1 MYTKE
6 FRKVVVSMGVVPGSV
21 WVAKPPG
28 MVSSQREM
36 LRTWKSTIWTV
47 PELPRSA
54 TTFRHRQL
62 AQGSGEKDKGE
73 AWMRQAGNRF

>member
-21 WVAKPPG
+21 WVVEAPG

-36 LRTWKSTIWTV
+36 LRTWKSTTWTLC
-47 PELPRSA
+47 PSCHAQPRPSG
-54 TTFRHRQL
+54 TGSLHRAVVKKTRAKL
-62 AQGSGEKDKGE
+62 G
-73 AWMRQAGNRF
+73 